1 MEPRC
6 AWYALQAEGCQE
18 QRAVQ
23 FPTHGPRC
31 RGDERGSLP
40 PADLVAR
47 TSQSRCTSRTGQVDG
62 VLMRWP
68 DSAAIKDSQGLFMAV
83 E

>member
-1 MEPRC
+1 
-6 AWYALQAEGCQE
+6 
-18 QRAVQ
+18 
-23 FPTHGPRC
+23 
-31 RGDERGSLP
+31 
-40 PADLVAR
+40 
-47 TSQSRCTSRTGQVDG
+47 VDG

>member
-1 MEPRC
+1 MTAARVPAGASFRSGAPLHYET
-6 AWYALQAEGCQE
+6 
-18 QRAVQ
+18 RA
-23 FPTHGPRC
+23 PGAGGRL
-31 RGDERGSLP
+31 G
-40 PADLVAR
+40 AR
-47 TSQSRCTSRTGQVDG
+47 TSQSRWISRTGQVDG

>member
-1 MEPRC
+1 MRFERK
-6 AWYALQAEGCQE
+6 AVKNN
-18 QRAVQ
+18 AVQ
-23 FPTHGPRC
+23 FTTNGPRC
-31 RGDERGSLP
+31 RCDARARLP
-40 PADLVAR
+40 SADLVAR
-47 TSQSRCTSRTGQVDG
+47 TSKRRCTSRTGQVEG